1 MKKNLL
7 LLLSIILLSSCITNT
22 EPLQELK
29 LLPIDEVS
37 VPPFFTFNQVDTINV
52 KYTLPNSCHY
62 FHSLYYQYQD
72 TTRIIA
78 IRAVKNLEEYCAE
91 ITQQKEYK
99 IPILVSQREDY
110 LLKFWKG
117 KDNNQEDIFEEIII
131 SVK

>member
-1 MKKNLL
+1 MKKHLL
-7 LLLSIILLSSCITNT
+7 LVLSIILLSSCLKNT

-37 VPPFFTFNQVDTINV
+37 VPPFFTFNQVDTIKV

-78 IRAVKNLEEYCAE
+78 IRAVKILDRSCAE
-91 ITQQKEYK
+91 VIQQKELK

-117 KDNNQEDIFEEIII
+117 KDNNQEDIFEEVII

>member
-1 MKKNLL
+1 MKKVLL
-7 LLLSIILLSSCITNT
+7 VLVNIILLSSCIKNT

-37 VPPFFTFNQVDTINV
+37 VPSFFTFNQVDTIKV
-52 KYTLPNSCHY
+52 TYTLPNSCHY

-78 IRAVKNLEEYCAE
+78 IRAVKVLETSCAE
-91 ITQQKEYK
+91 IIQQKELK
-99 IPILVSQREDY
+99 IPVLVSQREDY

-131 SVK
+131 TVK

>member
-7 LLLSIILLSSCITNT
+7 VLLSIILLSSCLKNT
-22 EPLQELK
+22 APLQELK

-37 VPPFFTFNQVDTINV
+37 APAFFTFNQVDTIMV

-72 TTRIIA
+72 STRIIA
-78 IRAVKNLEEYCAE
+78 VRAVKNLDISCAE
-91 ITQQKEYK
+91 IIQQKELK

-110 LLKFWKG
+110 LLKLWKG
-117 KDNNQEDIFEEIII
+117 KDNNQEDIFEELVIN
-131 SVK
+131 VK